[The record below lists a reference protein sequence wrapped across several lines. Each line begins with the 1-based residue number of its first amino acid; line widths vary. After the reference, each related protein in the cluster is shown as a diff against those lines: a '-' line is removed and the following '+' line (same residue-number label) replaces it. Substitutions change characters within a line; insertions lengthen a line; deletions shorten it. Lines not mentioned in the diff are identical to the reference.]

1 MWEPAY
7 VTEVMGSRS
16 YRVKLLN
23 EDHLWHCHRN
33 QLCCCH
39 GEDDDTQNAEISDA
53 TGTSSVTGDSPPVLP
68 HHEESAKEAETT
80 SSDCILATDESSR
93 GTRCYA
99 VRDR

>member
-16 YRVKLLN
+16 YRAKLLN

-33 QLCCCH
+33 QLCYCH
-39 GEDDDTQNAEISDA
+39 VEDDDTQNAEISDA

-68 HHEESAKEAETT
+68 HHEESAKEAENNFLRLH
-80 SSDCILATDESSR
+80 S
-93 GTRCYA
+93 GNQ
-99 VRDR
+99 